1 MAIYEMEY
9 ILGFTDINK
18 KSEMSNRAII
28 KVLENVAGMQSEKV
42 GFGLSSI
49 EKTGL
54 SWVLLA
60 WKIKVLN
67 RPIYN
72 TKITIKTWPRSANK
86 IYTYRDFEIYDE
98 KDRLCAIATSKWT
111 LVNIQTGKLS
121 GLSKEIINMYDFEQ
135 KSVFEEEEVEKLK
148 EPTITTHEIKL
159 DVFRSQIDVNNHV
172 HNLCY
177 LDFAYETLPEEVYN
191 QEEFNNIEIMYKKQ
205 VKYGNKIKCKYSL
218 ENDKNTI
225 VIKSEDEKILHA
237 IIQLYN

>member
-148 EPTITTHEIKL
+148 EPTITTYEIKL